1 MGRFTHQ
8 MASYRQQMLSV
19 MRNEFRS
26 IFTDAGVVLILVL
39 ALIIYATVYSMAY
52 GAQVLRNVPIGVV
65 DECRTPTSRSL
76 AATFNAGPNTYVA
89 YNPTNMEE
97 AKELFFNR
105 KIYGVVYI
113 PSDYEE
119 KLLGGSQANV
129 AIYVDASYF
138 LMYRQAFQELVTS
151 IGSTGAMVEFQRLI
165 AKGADIPQAQA
176 TTQPVIYQSHN
187 LFNPY
192 LGYGTFVM
200 PAIIMVIIQQ
210 TLLIGI
216 GMIGGTWREF
226 GLYRKLC
233 PPDRKRMST
242 LPIVLGKAT
251 VYGLIYGVTTFYI
264 LGLHY
269 RLFHYPMNG
278 ATGTVVVF
286 MLAYLAACIFL
297 GIAISTLFRYREN
310 SLLLLLWTS
319 IPLLMLS
326 GVSYPR
332 EGIPDWL
339 FNFGQLFPSSHG
351 VDGFIRIQSMGASL
365 GEVLPEIRMLL
376 HPYAHLRRAGLHRHS
391 PGDRPRTARTPRA
404 EDERQRRVLIFRR
417 NRKVGTDMKNRGEY
431 PGFSYFFI
439 PAIACERR
447 NLYYLWTE
455 TPNILQNDSEVA
467 LLSAQRYGLSVSD
480 LSCNLAVQQRSLRP
494 TRHGRRIPNVVLCNG
509 GCRHLFYRQPIRIVQ
524 TGRQLLACSDRSHRI
539 YRHAFSVVQ
548 HHDELIYRGP
558 WNIPGGGPPG
568 PMRRDPEGCAT
579 PS

>member
-1 MGRFTHQ
+1 MGRFIHQ
-8 MASYRQQMLSV
+8 ITSYRQQMLSV

-97 AKELFFNR
+97 
-105 KIYGVVYI
+105 
-113 PSDYEE
+113 

-165 AKGADIPQAQA
+165 AKGADIPQAKA

-278 ATGTVVVF
+278 ATSTVVVF

-365 GEVLPEIRMLL
+365 SEVLPEIRMLCIL
-376 HPYAHLRRAGLHRHS
+376 
-391 PGDRPRTARTPRA
+391 T
-404 EDERQRRVLIFRR
+404 LI
-417 NRKVGTDMKNRGEY
+417 
-431 PGFSYFFI
+431 
-439 PAIACERR
+439 
-447 NLYYLWTE
+447 
-455 TPNILQNDSEVA
+455 
-467 LLSAQRYGLSVSD
+467 YG
-480 LSCNLAVQQRSLRP
+480 
-494 TRHGRRIPNVVLCNG
+494 G
-509 GCRHLFYRQPIRIVQ
+509 
-524 TGRQLLACSDRSHRI
+524 LACIGIHQVIARAAKD
-539 YRHAFSVVQ
+539 
-548 HHDELIYRGP
+548 
-558 WNIPGGGPPG
+558 
-568 PMRRDPEGCAT
+568 T
-579 PS
+579 PVKNQNR

>member
-97 AKELFFNR
+97 AKELFFSR

-165 AKGADIPQAQA
+165 AKGADIPQAKA

-278 ATGTVVVF
+278 ATSTVVVF

-339 FNFGQLFPSSHG
+339 FNLGQLFPSSHG
-351 VDGFIRIQSMGASL
+351 VNGFIRIQTMGASIP
-365 GEVLPEIRMLL
+365 EVFAEIKWLIIL
-376 HPYAHLRRAGLHRHS
+376 TVVYGGLACIGIHQVIGREQ
-391 PGDRPRTARTPRA
+391 R
-404 EDERQRRVLIFRR
+404 ERL
-417 NRKVGTDMKNRGEY
+417 
-431 PGFSYFFI
+431 
-439 PAIACERR
+439 
-447 NLYYLWTE
+447 
-455 TPNILQNDSEVA
+455 
-467 LLSAQRYGLSVSD
+467 AQRMNDKEEY
-480 LSCNLAVQQRSLRP
+480 
-494 TRHGRRIPNVVLCNG
+494 
-509 GCRHLFYRQPIRIVQ
+509 
-524 TGRQLLACSDRSHRI
+524 
-539 YRHAFSVVQ
+539 
-548 HHDELIYRGP
+548 
-558 WNIPGGGPPG
+558 
-568 PMRRDPEGCAT
+568 
-579 PS
+579 

>member
-1 MGRFTHQ
+1 MGRFIHQ
-8 MASYRQQMLSV
+8 ITSYRQQMLSV

-97 AKELFFNR
+97 AKE
-105 KIYGVVYI
+105 
-113 PSDYEE
+113 

-165 AKGADIPQAQA
+165 AKGADIPQAKA

-332 EGIPDWL
+332 QGIPDWL
-339 FNFGQLFPSSHG
+339 FNLGQIFPSSHG
-351 VDGFIRIQSMGASL
+351 VNAFIRIQSMGASL
-365 GEVLPEIRMLL
+365 SEVLSEIRMLCIL
-376 HPYAHLRRAGLHRHS
+376 ALVYGGLACIGIHLVLNRA
-391 PGDRPRTARTPRA
+391 DK
-404 EDERQRRVLIFRR
+404 D
-417 NRKVGTDMKNRGEY
+417 D
-431 PGFSYFFI
+431 I
-439 PAIACERR
+439 PAPH
-447 NLYYLWTE
+447 T
-455 TPNILQNDSEVA
+455 SE
-467 LLSAQRYGLSVSD
+467 
-480 LSCNLAVQQRSLRP
+480 
-494 TRHGRRIPNVVLCNG
+494 
-509 GCRHLFYRQPIRIVQ
+509 
-524 TGRQLLACSDRSHRI
+524 
-539 YRHAFSVVQ
+539 
-548 HHDELIYRGP
+548 
-558 WNIPGGGPPG
+558 
-568 PMRRDPEGCAT
+568 PEK
-579 PS
+579 